1 MPSGPN
7 HFPQTGEALY
17 PLIQPLLAELKK
29 HPEGCVLAI
38 DGMCGAGKSSL
49 SELLCGLCPCS
60 LVRADDFF
68 LPPRLRTPER
78 LSEPGGNIH
87 YERFLSEVVTP
98 LLAKKQAGC
107 LFPCQ
112 GAAAQIPFKG
122 CGGQRQG
129 SGSGEPLLFYRRFSC
144 HTMDYCPEPVAVYPA
159 PLLIIEGSYCM
170 RREFRPL
177 YDLSVFL
184 KCNPE
189 TQKRRILERN
199 GAEMLDQ
206 FTAKW
211 IPMENRYFAAQQVEE
226 ACSLSIATG

>member
-1 MPSGPN
+1 MHSGPN

-87 YERFLSEVVTP
+87 YERFLSEVVTKP
-98 LLAKKQAGC
+98 PRLFQTASLGGIIPAFAKKHKGRS
-107 LFPCQ
+107 LDKR
-112 GAAAQIPFKG
+112 GAAG
-122 CGGQRQG
+122 YYN
-129 SGSGEPLLFYRRFSC
+129 E
-144 HTMDYCPEPVAVYPA
+144 
-159 PLLIIEGSYCM
+159 
-170 RREFRPL
+170 
-177 YDLSVFL
+177 
-184 KCNPE
+184 
-189 TQKRRILERN
+189 
-199 GAEMLDQ
+199 
-206 FTAKW
+206 
-211 IPMENRYFAAQQVEE
+211 
-226 ACSLSIATG
+226 